1 MAASRD
7 PDQLT
12 RRQIVRLASAI
23 SADAMESIAEGYM
36 NLSSETL
43 KNLWRENQGKAEA
56 FSREIIRHWIYK
68 NPDDQV
74 KVSELFQCSCSC
86 GKLSKQGFVR
96 SFSSQEND
104 GEFKN
109 VTRKLRE
116 ISENVYRKYKW
127 LVNIGENSNISIILM
142 HFSLI

>member
-1 MAASRD
+1 MAARRD

-43 KNLWRENQGKAEA
+43 KNLRRENQGKAEA
-56 FSREIIRHWIYK
+56 FSREIIRNWTYK

-74 KVSELFQCSCSC
+74 KVSELFSIFPLALK
-86 GKLSKQGFVR
+86 KL
-96 SFSSQEND
+96 
-104 GEFKN
+104 
-109 VTRKLRE
+109 
-116 ISENVYRKYKW
+116 
-127 LVNIGENSNISIILM
+127 
-142 HFSLI
+142 